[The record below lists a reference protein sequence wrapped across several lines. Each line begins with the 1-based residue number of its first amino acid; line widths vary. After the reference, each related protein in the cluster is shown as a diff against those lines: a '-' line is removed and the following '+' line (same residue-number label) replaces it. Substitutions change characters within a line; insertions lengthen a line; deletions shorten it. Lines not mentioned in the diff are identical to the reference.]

1 MLDKSLVTHCA
12 PTLASLKTGSL
23 FTVLHLPEESLC
35 QQIDHWNFRLKGKG
49 VPFVDS
55 MTTAKSLGK
64 AVAAEKGVA
73 LLERDVF
80 LDSTDSVA
88 VVKDN
93 LRKAGEVALE
103 KGAAIAIGHVGP
115 EGGKITAQAIKEAAP
130 ELERAGITFVTVSE
144 LAK

>member
-1 MLDKSLVTHCA
+1 MEV
-12 PTLASLKTGSL
+12 LK
-23 FTVLHLPEESLC
+23 EK
-35 QQIDHWNFRLKGKG
+35 D

-80 LDSTDSVA
+80 LDSTDSVE
-88 VVKDN
+88 VVKEH

-103 KGAAIAIGHVGP
+103 KGSAIAIGHVGP
-115 EGGKITAQAIKEAAP
+115 EGGKITAQAIKEVAP